1 MEIEMTIRGLMLDPV
16 TQMPIVILKGVG
28 GEQVLPIWVGHFEAH
43 AIQMEMEKVS
53 APRPMT
59 HDLIRDLLD
68 ALGADVIRVV
78 VTELK
83 TATYYAEIVLR
94 HGDGELPVSSRPS
107 DAVAVAVRTG
117 APLFVADDLMDS
129 EGIMLAVDEDED
141 EDEDEDDEGEGANPE
156 ELVGE
161 FRNFLDSIR
170 PEDFSS

>member
-1 MEIEMTIRGLMLDPV
+1 MDT
-16 TQMPIVILKGVG
+16 
-28 GEQVLPIWVGHFEAH
+28 
-43 AIQMEMEKVS
+43 
-53 APRPMT
+53 PRPMT

-68 ALGADVIRVV
+68 ALGADVVRVV
-78 VTELK
+78 ITELK
-83 TATYYAEIVLR
+83 TATYFAEIVVR
-94 HGDGELPVSSRPS
+94 HGEREIPVSSRPS

-129 EGIMLAVDEDED
+129 EGIMLAVDEDDEED
-141 EDEDEDDEGEGANPE
+141 SEDDDEGSNPD

>member
-1 MEIEMTIRGLMLDPV
+1 
-16 TQMPIVILKGVG
+16 
-28 GEQVLPIWVGHFEAH
+28 
-43 AIQMEMEKVS
+43 
-53 APRPMT
+53 MT

-78 VTELK
+78 ITELK

-94 HGDGELPVSSRPS
+94 HGDRELPVSSRPS

-117 APLFVADDLMDS
+117 TPLFVADDLMDS
-129 EGIMLAVDEDED
+129 EGIMLAVDE
-141 EDEDEDDEGEGANPE
+141 EDDEEGDDDDESANPD